1 MIFSQIYCENMD
13 MAMKNITQTFNSG
26 LKKIIDSKINKL
38 GIWQIFGKHDKLQRH
53 RTNTAVARF
62 CSVKSKQMVLL
73 PVLAMMENLNN
84 KHISSYTA
92 HVARCLINLN

>member
-1 MIFSQIYCENMD
+1 MH
-13 MAMKNITQTFNSG
+13 KITQTFSTD
-26 LKKIIDSKINKL
+26 LEKTIDKKLINKL
-38 GIWQIFGKHDKLQRH
+38 GIWQIFGKHDKLQHH
-53 RTNTAVARF
+53 RTTTATAPF
-62 CSVKSKQMVLL
+62 CSVKSKQMVL